1 VLLITF
7 LAAVSY
13 ILWED
18 LRLPFGANL
27 CAFALAFG
35 HWIDLD
41 MVDAAWQV
49 ERLAG
54 LLNDPDS
61 RFGGML
67 FFCDDQGERQIV
79 SVSGSVVPRF
89 TRGTRAR
96 ADAARPTPLPTLAT
110 WDRLPEVPALG
121 MLRRGKN
128 GGLVCA
134 NAS

>member
-7 LAAVSY
+7 PAAVSY

-18 LRLPFGANL
+18 LRLPFGATF

-35 HWIDLD
+35 QWIDLD

-79 SVSGSVVPRF
+79 SVSGSVVRASLVE
-89 TRGTRAR
+89 RGHG
-96 ADAARPTPLPTLAT
+96 PTPRDLRAT
-110 WDRLPEVPALG
+110 YAIANTGNLG
-121 MLRRGKN
+121 
-128 GGLVCA
+128 
-134 NAS
+134 